1 MQKKLYLNSTSILVN
16 KRRPYDVSIAS
27 ETINQLGTPLL
38 HEYPGKMPK
47 RLLGNNVLR
56 SLTQK
61 YYCKSFLNK
70 NHVQIRITCWSF
82 STSSQYV
89 LCAEDL
95 DYIKTKTKEIALSS
109 FHTYNNNVPETET
122 FWNFWIFQDHRTSSD
137 TFRSQSHL

>member
-61 YYCKSFLNK
+61 YYCKSFLDK
-70 NHVQIRITCWSF
+70 NH
-82 STSSQYV
+82 
-89 LCAEDL
+89 
-95 DYIKTKTKEIALSS
+95 
-109 FHTYNNNVPETET
+109 ET
-122 FWNFWIFQDHRTSSD
+122 
-137 TFRSQSHL
+137 